1 MTSFLPRAALSV
13 WVLIGLAAGCASSG
27 QKSSAPASKP
37 AVTAADI
44 EKTPSEPIEK
54 LLQAKVPGLVITST
68 ADGGIAV
75 QIRGA
80 GSFYSS
86 DAPLYIV
93 DDVPFQ
99 PGPGGALTGINPHDI
114 DWIKVLKNPEDT
126 GLYGMRGSNG
136 VIVIKTKSPGRRPP

>member
-1 MTSFLPRAALSV
+1 MTCSSPRAALAV
-13 WVLIGLAAGCASSG
+13 WMFVGLAAGCGSG
-27 QKSSAPASKP
+27 HSNPPAPPPKG
-37 AVTAADI
+37 AVTAEDL

-54 LLQAKVPGLVITST
+54 VLQAKVPGLVITST
-68 ADGGIAV
+68 SDGGIAV

-93 DDVPFQ
+93 DDVPFT